1 MKRLFLITVI
11 LILCMKGAVLSQN
24 KDDHTK
30 IQVTRWLD
38 SSTRPETYAEY
49 LGSRSFDQQFDSR
62 LSYSSQRLGYNICMV
77 VNADLYPEIADSLSM
92 FLFDLESEGY
102 DVNVYTAYN
111 DGDEAALR
119 SLLISEW
126 TNRNI
131 EGAILIGDLALAW
144 YEMTEPTHWGGDHVE
159 FPIDLFYM
167 DLDGEWIDSDSDD
180 MYDDHTGS
188 LHADIW
194 VGRLFAHTLT
204 YYEADEVSAIKN
216 YFGKNHGYRKGS
228 LRLEDKALAYLD
240 DDWCYSGWEWDL
252 QMAYPATDA
261 VTDVYVTTNSDYADR
276 LKEYANNQY
285 ESLLVTVHSSPY
297 DHYFYDGY
305 GNSALFHNSWIE
317 ALDMQVLFYNLFACS
332 NCRYTASD
340 YMGGWYIFQSTYGL
354 LAVGTTKTGSMLQFD
369 DYYDPLGGGA
379 TFGQAFYTWAVQNME
394 TGAGEDS
401 RAWFYG
407 NLILGD
413 PTLKISRFTEP
424 VINGDVNDDS
434 RVDLADVVYL
444 INYVLRSGP
453 EPPHLVIYGDINCDQ
468 ALGLADV
475 VYLINYLL
483 KSGPPPCPS
492 Q

>member
-1 MKRLFLITVI
+1 MRSLFVALAI
-11 LILCMKGAVLSQN
+11 LILFVGNVGFSQN
-24 KDDHTK
+24 KDDYTK

-38 SSTRPETYAEY
+38 TSTRPETYAEY
-49 LGSRSFDQQFDSR
+49 IGSRSFDQKFDSK
-62 LSYSSQRLGYNICMV
+62 LSYSRRLQGKDISIV
-77 VNADLYPEIADSLSM
+77 VNADLYPEIADSLGR

-102 DVNVYTAYN
+102 NVNLYTAYN
-111 DGDEAALR
+111 DGDEVALR

-126 TNRNI
+126 TGRDI
-131 EGAILIGDLALAW
+131 EGTILIGNLALAW
-144 YEMTEPTHWGGDHVE
+144 YEMIEPESWGGAYVE
-159 FPIDLFYM
+159 FPIDLYYM
-167 DLDGEWIDSDSDD
+167 DLDGEWIDSDSDGK
-180 MYDDHTGS
+180 YDDHTGS

-194 VGRLFAHTLT
+194 VGRLCAHTLT
-204 YYEADEVSAIKN
+204 YGYADEVSVINN
-216 YFGKNHGYRKGS
+216 YFGKNHRYRKGT

-240 DDWCYSGWEWDL
+240 DDWHNSGWEYDL

-261 VTDVYVTTNSDYADR
+261 MTDVYVTTSGDYSNR
-276 LKEYANNQY
+276 LMEYMNNRY

-305 GNSALFHNSWIE
+305 GNYALFHNYWIE

-332 NCRYTASD
+332 NCRHTASD

-379 TFGQAFYTWAVQNME
+379 TFGEAFHTWAVQNME

-407 NLILGD
+407 NLVLGD
-413 PTLKISRFTEP
+413 PTLKISRFAEP

-434 RVDLADVVYL
+434 KVDLVDAVYL
-444 INYVLRSGP
+444 INYVLKSGP

-468 ALGLADV
+468 GVGIADV